1 MSWEKD
7 VKEIKKRESL
17 VLKQGGDESVDI
29 QHIKGRKT
37 IRERIDLILDKNTFD
52 EIGKIAG

>member
-29 QHIKGRKT
+29 QHKKGRKT

-52 EIGKIAG
+52 EIGKIA

>member
-29 QHIKGRKT
+29 QHKKGRKT

-52 EIGKIAG
+52 EIALW